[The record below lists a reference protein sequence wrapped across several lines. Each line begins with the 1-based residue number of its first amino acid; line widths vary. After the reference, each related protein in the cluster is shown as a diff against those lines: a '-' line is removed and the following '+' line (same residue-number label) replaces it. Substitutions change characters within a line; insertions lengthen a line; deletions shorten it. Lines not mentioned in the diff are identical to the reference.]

1 MKNGV
6 LIACAVASA
15 FLFAGCDGSSN
26 STPPP
31 ANNTS
36 ANNSSPVVQPEVYAQ
51 KKMDTASL
59 TQAIQQYNAAES
71 HYPATLQDL
80 VPTYIAKIPDAP
92 PGYKFSYD
100 SSSGTLTVVQQ

>member
-1 MKNGV
+1 MKNAI
-6 LIACAVASA
+6 LLACTVTSA
-15 FLFAGCDGSSN
+15 FLFAGCGGSSN

-51 KKMDTASL
+51 KKVDIASL
-59 TQAIQQYNAAES
+59 TQAVQQYNATEG

-80 VPTYIAKIPDAP
+80 VPNYIAKVPDAP
-92 PGYKFSYD
+92 PGYKINYD
-100 SSSGTLTVVQQ
+100 SSSGAMTLVQQ